1 MTNFRS
7 YRQPSDLEAQDEAI
21 KMSGIAHVVMP
32 GINPRPGFEQ
42 ARVEDLQFWSQVV
55 SEREGNEPYS
65 QLRVYAMYKAPHPC
79 DELAPVAVAGDTIQR
94 PWMIGASDA
103 TLTLDQL
110 QLLERLALN
119 LEGELGGIGTRL
131 VRTAMPGQRFPSDHP
146 SAGHGLYDRVTD
158 LYQGHLQARARI
170 AVRQVHAT
178 ARGYPA
184 RSWIFQP
191 LQRVMHFTK
200 TPLKQC
206 LAGRFFI
213 RAFVGCIGMNV

>member
-79 DELAPVAVAGDTIQR
+79 DELAPVVVAGDTIQR

-131 VRTAMPGQRFPSDHP
+131 VRTAMPVKGFHP
-146 SAGHGLYDRVTD
+146 TTLP
-158 LYQGHLQARARI
+158 QGMVCTIESL
-170 AVRQVHAT
+170 T
-178 ARGYPA
+178 
-184 RSWIFQP
+184 
-191 LQRVMHFTK
+191 FTK
-200 TPLKQC
+200 VTCKREPGSLSDKFTLPREAIQQE
-206 LAGRFFI
+206 AGYFSLFN
-213 RAFVGCIGMNV
+213 G